1 LIASLIVN
9 FTAPFFFFEFFG
21 SRPKAEVYV
30 VDDGSFNAAMARY
43 LQLIQ
48 QVRTISKL
56 LQDILRHIHHV
67 DNMFRACT
75 ERKHDVLIDALVVL
89 RQYSRPRNS
98 LFFESMASV
107 FLL

>member
-1 LIASLIVN
+1 
-9 FTAPFFFFEFFG
+9 
-21 SRPKAEVYV
+21 
-30 VDDGSFNAAMARY
+30 
-43 LQLIQ
+43 
-48 QVRTISKL
+48 
-56 LQDILRHIHHV
+56 
-67 DNMFRACT
+67 MFRACT